1 MKSLDEVIKNKL
13 GGLYY
18 RNRILLPFSGY
29 ILKMMV
35 DDEIITDFSINSGKA
50 EVNEYP
56 EFMEIYFLDY
66 EDIKEVVSKYEAVKM
81 IIVEKGKDV
90 FDFSN
95 HRKLLLY
102 FNEEHKVSIEE
113 TDEDIL
119 FIE

>member
-13 GGLYY
+13 NGLYY
-18 RNRILLPFSGY
+18 RNRVMLPFSGY
-29 ILKMMV
+29 ILKMMI
-35 DDEIITDFSINSGKA
+35 DDEIITDFSINNGRA
-50 EVNEYP
+50 EINEYP
-56 EFMEIYFLDY
+56 EFLEIYFLDF
-66 EDIKEVVSKYEAVKM
+66 EDIKEVVSKYEAIKM

-102 FNEEHKVSIEE
+102 LAEGHKVNIEE